1 MKSSIAISYTT
12 YNRPQILKDN
22 IFIILPVLIKYNIPL
37 YISDD
42 SSNNDTEN
50 IIFEIKNIYNNIF
63 YNRNIIRLGHDLNF
77 FKAITTPKEDYVW
90 YLGDS
95 IYFNVNKFELIYNNL
110 NSDFDLI
117 FINSIHPNTNIYEV
131 INKKDF
137 FINSIWY
144 LTLSGS
150 CIYGK
155 NSRMFNV
162 NTINISEW
170 SNFVQLGQ
178 ILNFSLYNEV
188 KLLWIGEHII
198 DSDNNKKSYWQ
209 KNVLKV
215 FIYDWYNFIFYF
227 NNFFNND
234 EILNI
239 IKSHA
244 INKKLFTFKS
254 LIYIRTLNG
263 LKTKDIYKYYRELKI
278 ASNFNIYLLYFIS
291 FIPSILFKIIYIT
304 QKKIKSICT
313 II

>member
-12 YNRPQILKDN
+12 YNRPQILKNN

-50 IIFEIKNIYNNIF
+50 LIFEIKNIYNNIF
-63 YNRNIIRLGHDLNF
+63 YNRNTIRLGHDLNF

-95 IYFNVNKFELIYNNL
+95 IYFHVNKFELIYNNL
-110 NSDFDLI
+110 NSNFDLI

-131 INKKDF
+131 TNKKDF

-150 CIYGK
+150 CIYGR

-178 ILNFSLYNEV
+178 IINYSLNNKV
-188 KLLWIGEHII
+188 KLLWIGEPII
-198 DSDNNKKSYWQ
+198 NSNNNKKSYWQ
-209 KNVLKV
+209 KNILEV
-215 FIYDWYNFIFYF
+215 FIFDWYNFIFYF

-234 EILNI
+234 EIIKI

-244 INKKLFTFKS
+244 IKKKLFTLKS
-254 LIYIRTLNG
+254 IIYIRSLNG
-263 LKTKDIYKYYRELKI
+263 LRTKDINKYYHELKI
-278 ASNFNIYLLYFIS
+278 ASNFNIFLLYLFS
-291 FIPSILFKIIYIT
+291 VIPSMFYKIIYYIH
-304 QKKIKSICT
+304 KKSKYSCT